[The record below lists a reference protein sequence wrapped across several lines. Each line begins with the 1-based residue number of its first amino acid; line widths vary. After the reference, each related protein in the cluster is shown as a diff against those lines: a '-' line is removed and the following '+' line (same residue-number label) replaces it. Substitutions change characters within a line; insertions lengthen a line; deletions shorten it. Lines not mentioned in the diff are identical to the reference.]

1 VKAVVAEKVSG
12 PSGLVYTD
20 VGEYFL
26 THPGAEQLFGFG
38 VTQLVAAG
46 LKPPPP
52 LRYPLSKAAEALQLL
67 ADGGVLGKL
76 VLEP

>member
-1 VKAVVAEKVSG
+1 VKAVVAEKLSG

-20 VGEYFL
+20 VDDI
-26 THPGAEQLFGFG
+26 PDRVDGA
-38 VTQLVAAG
+38 VVIDVRAAG